1 MHKQITT
8 YNQLL
13 LEKEE
18 LEQVLA
24 RQKIVLREDFS
35 DLKQQLQPA
44 GNLLN
49 KMGKLVSNQGSL
61 PLLDLGIG
69 LGSNLIMGS
78 KMFRKAGPI
87 LKFGIPLAISAITQK
102 GLFQKVGRLFKK
114 KSDATVN

>member
-1 MHKQITT
+1 MLKQINN
-8 YNQLL
+8 YSELL

-24 RQKIVLREDFS
+24 RQKAILREDFS
-35 DLKQQLQPA
+35 DLRQQLQPA

-49 KMGKLVSNQGSL
+49 KMGKLVSNPGTM

-78 KMFRKAGPI
+78 RLFRKAGPI
-87 LKFGIPLAISAITQK
+87 LKFGIPLAITAITRK
-102 GLFQKVGRLFKK
+102 GLFQKVGQLFKK
-114 KSDATVN
+114 KADATVN